1 MESNKFFLW
10 LGRITSILVFVG
22 VLVVVGILL
31 SSLNWNTRFD
41 VEPSPQDQADERWY
55 WAIEE
60 RLHTDNIQVLRLE
73 NRHEKELF
81 YTNGN
86 SSQRSKNLLFVGSDA
101 AQTRLLFKTN
111 KQEFG
116 YDVLT
121 FTDESKN
128 EIPYLI
134 YYQVIKADTNQDGEL
149 SHYDSVM
156 LAVSNLDGT
165 GYTELMPKN
174 GEILKIYRHLQEQC
188 LYMIQ
193 KNDVQ
198 LTKTCFDLSNFSKKK
213 EFSFKLE

>member
-1 MESNKFFLW
+1 METNKFFLW
-10 LGRITSILVFVG
+10 LGRITSILVFLG

-31 SSLNWNTRFD
+31 SSVNWNAGRYTERTVKD
-41 VEPSPQDQADERWY
+41 DERWY
-55 WAIEE
+55 WGVEE
-60 RLHTDNIQVLRLE
+60 KLHTDNVQVLRLE
-73 NRHEKELF
+73 NRHEKALF

-86 SSQRSKNLLFVGSDA
+86 SSHRSKNLLFVGSDA

-121 FTDESKN
+121 FTDETKN

-165 GYTELMPKN
+165 RYTELMPKN
-174 GEILKIYRHLQEQC
+174 GEILKIYRHPQEQC
-188 LYMIQ
+188 LYIIQ
-193 KNDVQ
+193 KDDVQ
-198 LTKTCFDLSNFSKKK
+198 LTKTCFDLQSFSKKK